1 MVKPLIFIPSVR
13 DLPEVKEAV
22 DKLPYDK
29 LWVKYMKQGQAY
41 VTGRNFFLSHPEYTH
56 LVINPDDLIVK
67 PDQLAWLLSLTRN
80 TNRVVSGW
88 CVHGKTR
95 DPRVGL
101 DTNISFHLYK
111 GDPHVGT
118 YEDYKHITI
127 EEVNK
132 FHTGDMIKE
141 VKFSGFAPTIIPR
154 DVVHDIPF
162 KVSQGDCCVDSYFAQ
177 DLDKLGIKQYVDF
190 RICTKELKAA
200 DLDIYGHLGKKAP
213 QVILNGSS
221 I

>member
-56 LVINPDDLIVK
+56 LVINPDDLIVTEE
-67 PDQLAWLLSLTRN
+67 QIEQLLSDTQIF
-80 TNRVVSGW
+80 VISGW
-88 CVHGKTR
+88 CVHGKTYE
-95 DPRVGL
+95 PRVGL

-111 GDPHVGT
+111 GDPHTGT

-127 EEVNK
+127 EEVNS
-132 FHTGDMIKE
+132 F
-141 VKFSGFAPTIIPR
+141 V
-154 DVVHDIPF
+154 
-162 KVSQGDCCVDSYFAQ
+162 
-177 DLDKLGIKQYVDF
+177 
-190 RICTKELKAA
+190 
-200 DLDIYGHLGKKAP
+200 
-213 QVILNGSS
+213 N
-221 I
+221 